1 MRGQVG
7 FSESDANLV
16 LEKPISISNQDL
28 TLCTVSEMK

>member
-16 LEKPISISNQDL
+16 LEKSISISNQDL
-28 TLCTVSEMK
+28 TLAQFLR